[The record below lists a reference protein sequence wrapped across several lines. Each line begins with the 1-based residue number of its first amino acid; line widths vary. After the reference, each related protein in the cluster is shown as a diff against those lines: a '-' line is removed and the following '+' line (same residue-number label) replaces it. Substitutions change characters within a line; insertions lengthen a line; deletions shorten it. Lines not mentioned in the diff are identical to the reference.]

1 MFTVFLCPLMHLLV
15 TPKTIQRGGKKKKKS
30 RKTKTKLATNIAK

>member
-15 TPKTIQRGGKKKKKS
+15 TPKTIQRGGKKES